1 MCQAQLQFLR
11 YLSEQNKELCLSG
24 GYILV
29 VIIKVEEDETN
40 TRGKKRKNV
49 IDTVAASII
58 LESYINTVL

>member
-40 TRGKKRKNV
+40 TRGKLHNMLKGRSTMENKM
-49 IDTVAASII
+49 
-58 LESYINTVL
+58 